1 MRRWLRALDWRVPV
15 ALAATYI
22 FFGSG
27 PAATA
32 AAIKTIPP
40 FLMVGLRG
48 LVAGTILATWAVKAG
63 APVSDAPPAA
73 CRRDHRRSYSIG
85 TIKLTLGM

>member
-1 MRRWLRALDWRVPV
+1 MLSWLRAPDWRIPV

-48 LVAGTILATWAVKAG
+48 LLLG
-63 APVSDAPPAA
+63 
-73 CRRDHRRSYSIG
+73 RS
-85 TIKLTLGM
+85 